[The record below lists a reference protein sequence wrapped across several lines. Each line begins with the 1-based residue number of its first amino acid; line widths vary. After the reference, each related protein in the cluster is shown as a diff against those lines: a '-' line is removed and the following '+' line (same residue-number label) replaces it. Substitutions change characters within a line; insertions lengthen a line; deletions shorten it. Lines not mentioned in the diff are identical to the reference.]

1 MELNELKSYW
11 NQVLDELEATN
22 RIAWLAFFDA
32 RLASL
37 EGDVLTLDFSDAT
50 KFQEGHDVKKTL
62 PEKSHSALTDA
73 IKKIVD
79 IEVTLAFSAGS

>member
-1 MELNELKSYW
+1 MQLSELKSFW

-37 EGDVLTLDFSDAT
+37 EGGVLTLDFSDAT
-50 KFQEGHDVKKTL
+50 KFQEGHDLKKSL
-62 PEKSHSALTDA
+62 PEESHSALTDA
-73 IKKIVD
+73 IKKIVG
-79 IEVTLAFSAGS
+79 IEVRPAFSTPA

>member
-11 NQVLDELEATN
+11 NQVLDELESTN

-37 EGDVLTLDFSDAT
+37 EGSVLTLDFSDAT
-50 KFQEGHDVKKTL
+50 KFQEGHDLKKTL
-62 PEKSHSALTDA
+62 PEKSHSALIEA
-73 IKKIVD
+73 INKIVGLD
-79 IEVTLAFSAGS
+79 VTLAFSTPT

>member
-1 MELNELKSYW
+1 MQLSELKSFW

-37 EGDVLTLDFSDAT
+37 DGGVLTLDFSDAT
-50 KFQEGHDVKKTL
+50 KFQEGHDLKKSL

-73 IKKIVD
+73 IKKIVG
-79 IEVTLAFSAGS
+79 IEVRLAFSTPA

>member
-1 MELNELKSYW
+1 MQLSELKSFW

-37 EGDVLTLDFSDAT
+37 EDNVLTLDFSDAT
-50 KFQEGHDVKKTL
+50 KFQEGHDLKKTL
-62 PEKSHSALTDA
+62 PEKSHSALTAA
-73 IKKIVD
+73 IKKIVG
-79 IEVTLAFSAGS
+79 IEVSLAFSTPA

>member
-73 IKKIVD
+73 IKNIVD

>member
-1 MELNELKSYW
+1 MQLSELKGFW

-37 EGDVLTLDFSDAT
+37 DGGVLTLDFQMRLNF
-50 KFQEGHDVKKTL
+50 KRVM
-62 PEKSHSALTDA
+62 
-73 IKKIVD
+73 I
-79 IEVTLAFSAGS
+79 

>member
-1 MELNELKSYW
+1 MQLSELKSFW

-37 EGDVLTLDFSDAT
+37 EDNVLTLDFSDAT
-50 KFQEGHDVKKTL
+50 KFQEGHDLKKAL
-62 PEKSHSALTDA
+62 PAKSHSALTAA
-73 IKKIVD
+73 IKKIVG
-79 IEVTLAFSAGS
+79 IEVSLAFSTPA

>member
-1 MELNELKSYW
+1 MQLSELKSFW

-37 EGDVLTLDFSDAT
+37 EGGVLTLDFSDAT
-50 KFQEGHDVKKTL
+50 KFQEGHDLKKSL
-62 PEKSHSALTDA
+62 PEKCHSALTDA
-73 IKKIVD
+73 IKKIVG
-79 IEVTLAFSAGS
+79 IEVSLAFFTQA

>member
-1 MELNELKSYW
+1 MQLSELKSFW

-37 EGDVLTLDFSDAT
+37 EDGVLTLDFSDAT
-50 KFQEGHDVKKTL
+50 KFQEGHDLKKTL

-73 IKKIVD
+73 IKKIVG
-79 IEVTLAFSAGS
+79 IEVSLAFFTQA